1 MDLWALRDETVFRDP
16 ELRLTLGRHP
26 ETGQPSLLF
35 MVQRGIGEYPAR
47 LPISEED
54 FRRFQADP
62 FLTRPLTDRYQGLD
76 HDEVWAA
83 GAEC

>member
-1 MDLWALRDETVFRDP
+1 MDLWDLRDKTVFRDP

-26 ETGQPSLLF
+26 DTGQPYLLF

-54 FRRFQADP
+54 FRRFLTDP
-62 FLTRPLTDRYQGLD
+62 FLTLPLTDRYQGLD
-76 HDEVWAA
+76 CEGVRAA

>member
-1 MDLWALRDETVFRDP
+1 MDLWDLRDETVFRDP

-26 ETGQPSLLF
+26 ETGQPHLRF
-35 MVQRGIGEYPAR
+35 MVQYGFMEYPAR

-54 FRRFQADP
+54 FRRFLADP
-62 FLTRPLTDRYQGLD
+62 FLTLPLTDRYQGLD
-76 HDEVWAA
+76 REQARAA

>member
-1 MDLWALRDETVFRDP
+1 MDLWDLRDATVFRDP

-26 ETGQPSLLF
+26 ETGQPYLLF

-47 LPISEED
+47 LPIAEED
-54 FRRFQADP
+54 FRRFLADP
-62 FLTRPLTDRYQGLD
+62 FLTLPLTDPYQGLD
-76 HDEVWAA
+76 CEQVRAA